1 MDYYRPV
8 TAHVPLRPMGA
19 SPDGLGAY
27 FATTYTQGISPDP
40 GGVFPVAYTPIT
52 KQSTQGLGNGVNVE
66 GGQSSVAVYHP
77 IIREAANGLGGCGCS
92 AAAAPAAGL
101 GELPAWLSS
110 TWVRVGLG
118 AAVLGGLW
126 FAFGRKKKQTANA
139 RRRHRRNAKWSGKH
153 KRSLPDSSFLYVEPG
168 GQSIIEHGRRVTIP
182 RKLRH
187 FPYKDAAGNIDLA
200 HLRNAI
206 SRIPQSNLSALTRHA
221 LQAKA
226 QSILAEHGGYAR
238 ARKRGAK
245 GVLKAAA

>member
-27 FATTYTQGISPDP
+27 FATTYTQGISPGP
-40 GGVFPVAYTPIT
+40 GGVFPVAYKPIT

-66 GGQSSVAVYHP
+66 PGTSSIAVYHP
-77 IIREAANGLGGCGCS
+77 IIRQAANGLGCGC
-92 AAAAPAAGL
+92 AAAGAPASGV

-110 TWVRVGLG
+110 TWVKVGLG
-118 AAVLGGLW
+118 AAALGALW

-139 RRRHRRNAKWSGKH
+139 RRRHRRNAKWSGRY
-153 KRSLPDSSFLYVEPG
+153 KRSLPDSSFLYVQPG
-168 GQSIIEHGRRVTIP
+168 GQVIIEGGKKVTIP

-187 FPYKDAAGNIDLA
+187 FPYKDAAGNIDLP

-206 SRIPQSNLSALTRHA
+206 ARIPQSNLSALHRHA
-221 LQAKA
+221 LQQKA
-226 QSILAEHGGYAR
+226 QRILAQHGGYGR
-238 ARKRGAK
+238 
-245 GVLKAAA
+245 AAA